1 MADRLNWLN
10 DLSLGKR
17 ALLFIGSGA
26 VVAGVVYAVLRH
38 RRKSIEGQS
47 RDMAI
52 QEEAQTPQDLPEK
65 RILVLGLD
73 NSGKSSLLRCLTHSE
88 HTGPPDPTEGFN
100 VMCVQ
105 TQNVTLN
112 IWEVGGQQSVRSYWE
127 NFVKGTDV
135 LVFVVDAVD
144 QARFPEAKEELHKL
158 LADERLKNVPL
169 VLIANKQ
176 DQAAAKRG
184 ADFISALTPS
194 VPSQE
199 REVHVV
205 ETQTVLN
212 AGSDNIQQIM
222 DLMVSLSR
230 D

>member
-1 MADRLNWLN
+1 MAEGATWFR
-10 DLSLGKR
+10 DLCLWKK
-17 ALLFIGSGA
+17 ATVIVGSGA
-26 VVAGVVYAVLRH
+26 VITGVVYAILRH
-38 RRKSIEGQS
+38 RRKSAELQGG
-47 RDMAI
+47 DMAI
-52 QEEAQTPQDLPEK
+52 QEVAETDLPEK

-88 HTGPPDPTEGFN
+88 SSGPPDPTEGFN

-105 TQNVTLN
+105 TKAATLN
-112 IWEVGGQQSVRSYWE
+112 IWEVGGQQSVRLYWE
-127 NFVKGTDV
+127 NFIKGTDV

-144 QARFPEAKEELHKL
+144 EARLPEAKEELHKL
-158 LADERLKNVPL
+158 LADERLKCVPL

-176 DQAAAKRG
+176 DQATAKRG
-184 ADFISALTPS
+184 AEFISALSPS

-212 AGSDNIQQIM
+212 AGSDNVKQVM
-222 DLMVSLSR
+222 ELMVSLSK

>member
-1 MADRLNWLN
+1 MAEGANWMKE
-10 DLSLGKR
+10 LSLWKK
-17 ALLFIGSGA
+17 AAVFIGSGA
-26 VVAGVVYAVLRH
+26 VIAGAVYAVLRH
-38 RRKSIEGQS
+38 RKKSELGEIGV
-47 RDMAI
+47 MAI
-52 QEEAQTPQDLPEK
+52 QEVAQADLPEK

-73 NSGKSSLLRCLTHSE
+73 NSGKSSLLRCLTQSE
-88 HTGPPDPTEGFN
+88 NAGPPDPTEGFN

-105 TQNVTLN
+105 TQAVTLN
-112 IWEVGGQQSVRSYWE
+112 IWEVGGQESVRSYWE

-144 QARFPEAKEELHKL
+144 EARLPEAKEELHKL
-158 LADERLKNVPL
+158 LADERLKSVPL

-176 DQAAAKRG
+176 DQATAKRG
-184 ADFISALTPS
+184 ADFISALSPS

-212 AGSDNIQQIM
+212 AGSDNVQQVM
-222 DLMVSLSR
+222 DLMVSLSKN
-230 D
+230 